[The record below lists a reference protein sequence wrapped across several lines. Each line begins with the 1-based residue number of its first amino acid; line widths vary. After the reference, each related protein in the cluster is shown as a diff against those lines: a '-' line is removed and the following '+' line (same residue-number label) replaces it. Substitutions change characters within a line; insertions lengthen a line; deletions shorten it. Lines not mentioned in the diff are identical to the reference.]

1 MIGILKVKGALKNED
16 EEQQLQA
23 VAFNECNSN

>member
-1 MIGILKVKGALKNED
+1 MMIGILKVKGALKNED

-23 VAFNECNSN
+23 VAFNSN